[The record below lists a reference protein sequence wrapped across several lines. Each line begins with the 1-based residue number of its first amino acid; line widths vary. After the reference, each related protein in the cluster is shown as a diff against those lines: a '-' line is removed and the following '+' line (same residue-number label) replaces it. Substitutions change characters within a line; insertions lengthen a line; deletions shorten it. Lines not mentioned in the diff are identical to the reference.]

1 MSRFFTR
8 FPIGGLGE
16 PEIYHQSVW
25 ITICGG
31 IYDIVVIFDLVVFW
45 WVVEEGSQFF
55 HETRLQFLLS
65 LTPFRFIMKIG
76 TLLCHSKKV
85 MRTRQELI

>member
-1 MSRFFTR
+1 VGGFT
-8 FPIGGLGE
+8 
-16 PEIYHQSVW
+16 
-25 ITICGG
+25 
-31 IYDIVVIFDLVVFW
+31 W

-76 TLLCHSKKV
+76 TLLKNIFL
-85 MRTRQELI
+85 QELI